1 MPTSIDDPRREATDM
16 YSLSA
21 LGIRAFNAI
30 VARWARHPMQQDE
43 PQGGVWC
50 AGYWWT
56 ENDRRSGPGS

>member
-1 MPTSIDDPRREATDM
+1 M

-21 LGIRAFNAI
+21 LGMRAFNAI
-30 VARWARHPMQQDE
+30 VARWARHPAREEE

-56 ENDRRSGPGS
+56 EDDRRSGPGS